1 MFYSLLKVFDNYSSK
16 FNIYLYDTN
25 KVYCYD
31 NIKDKKKEINIE
43 IKNIKSYYDREDDI
57 SKILYY
63 NKLKYKIYRYNNKV
77 NLKIF
82 FDSIEENNINY
93 NYYDFY
99 LTDLL
104 KLINIKVLDSSKYL
118 SQINEK
124 LNDINFNSI
133 NHHEL

>member
-63 NKLKYKIYRYNNKV
+63 NKLKYKIYRYNNKI